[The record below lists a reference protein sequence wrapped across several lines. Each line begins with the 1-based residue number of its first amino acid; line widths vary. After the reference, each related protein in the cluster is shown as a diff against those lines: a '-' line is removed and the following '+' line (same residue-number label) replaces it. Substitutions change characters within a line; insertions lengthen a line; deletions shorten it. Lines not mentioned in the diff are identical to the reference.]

1 MIEVEGLS
9 RRFGDRMVVDDVS
22 FAVQR
27 GDVLGFLGP
36 NGAGKTTTMRVLTG
50 YLPATAGRV
59 EVAGH
64 DVLREPLE
72 VKRRIGY
79 LPERPP
85 VYPEMRVDAYLGFVA
100 AIKGVPRKSRPESVE
115 RVSGTCG
122 LSDVRRRLIGNLS
135 KGFRQRVG
143 LAAALVHNP
152 EVLILDEPT
161 VGLDPKQI
169 VEIRKLVRSLASSH
183 TVILSTHILAEVT
196 ATCNRVIIINEGRI
210 VVSDSLESLRRRGRG
225 PRRLGLRVARAS
237 SEIPERLRRVPGV
250 TSVEAGEEE
259 GSFGVTVEADH
270 DPREEIAA
278 VVVGAGWGL
287 LELSGSAASL
297 EQVFLEAISRPA
309 AERPVS

>member
-85 VYPEMRVDAYLGFVA
+85 VYPEMRVDAYLRFVA